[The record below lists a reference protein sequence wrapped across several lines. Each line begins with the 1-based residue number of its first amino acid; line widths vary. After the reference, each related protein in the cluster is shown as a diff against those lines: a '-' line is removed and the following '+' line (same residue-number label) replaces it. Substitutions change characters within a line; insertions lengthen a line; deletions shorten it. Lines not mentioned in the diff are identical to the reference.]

1 MSEREYIVSLNRDVD
16 YDRFNKEMIAS
27 TGAGDIPQ
35 RAVGVANA
43 RPGSQRN
50 THYNLTDNEAALL
63 QNDSRVFAVE
73 LKPELR
79 DDIYMEA
86 MTTQSGNFTKTSLD
100 TGDYINWGLRRMN
113 SIVNPYIG
121 NNVTGGYD
129 HTLDG
134 TGVDIVIQDSGI
146 QVDHPEFYVAGTT
159 TSRVK
164 QIDWYTSSGLSGT
177 QNALFYRDLDG
188 HGTHVASTA
197 AGILHGWAKGAE
209 IYAIKVNGLEGSGDA
224 GTGMPVSDCF
234 DVIKEW
240 HKSKPINPATGVKR
254 PTIVNMSWGYFGYF
268 SGITGGNYRGIGWS
282 GTARRADYGMIGRF
296 NGFGY
301 TFGKR
306 VASVDVD
313 MEELIDAGVIVC
325 TAAGNSYQ
333 RIDPTTGA
341 DYNNYFTTA
350 SGQVYYNRGGSP
362 ASDNAIVVGNID
374 SSIHSTG
381 VEQKASSSES
391 GPGVTVYAPGTNVM
405 AGTSTINKW
414 GSGSAD
420 YESNTSF
427 KQTNISGTSMASP
440 QVAGTAALFAQINPE
455 VTPAEMKTYITSNA
469 PSGKIYDTG
478 LDDDYA
484 DSRSIKGSANKYG
497 YNKFNSPSQMIL
509 GQVEGSTSLAPS
521 YALSAPVSTNE
532 GSAITITL
540 TTSNVPDATQV
551 GYTIT
556 GVNSA
561 DISGESLTGNFTV
574 LLNSASL
581 SLTIANDFLTEGPET
596 LKLTLNDYAESVDVA
611 INDTSVAVTQTYA
624 LASNVPTVSEGNDL
638 TITLTTE
645 YVDDGTNI
653 PYLISGVSTADIG
666 GESLSGNFTVQSNT
680 ASLILRISEDAVT
693 EGLETLVLGLQN
705 GEASVSVDIADTS
718 QAGGQAYNLSTSTL
732 EVNEGGNFTITLSTL
747 NVADTSS
754 IPYTITGVDTAD
766 INAVPMQGNFVVSGN
781 TASQVFTVSSDLTT
795 EGDETFILTL
805 DGGLDSI
812 SVVIKDTSFTPTV
825 TFTLSASSQNIN
837 EGDTVTVNLTTT
849 NLADDETVPYTI
861 TGINSSDLSSGD
873 LTGNFT
879 ITSNTASLAFTLAD
893 DLTTEGTE
901 TMTLTLPSGDAI
913 AIQINDTS
921 LAPTYTLTPSA
932 LSVNEGGTVTVTLS
946 TTGVSSGTTIGYTVT
961 GITEGDLSAGT
972 MTGNFVT
979 DTTDVI
985 SFTLDEDTNTEGDEF
1000 MVVSLTGGPSASTSI
1015 TVNDTSQAPTF
1026 TPDYS
1031 ITVTNAGNN
1040 YYFSGTDR
1048 NGTFNNSPQ
1057 PTLAYNNA
1065 DKVQF
1070 NVDAGTASAHPFY
1083 IKTAQVAGT
1092 GSQASGVVGQGTGT
1106 LQWTIDSSGTYWY
1119 QCRIHNG
1126 MHNTITVT

>member
-1 MSEREYIVSLNRDVD
+1 MSEREYIVSLNKGVD

-63 QNDSRVFAVE
+63 QNDPRVYAVE

-79 DDIYMEA
+79 DDIYMEP
-86 MTTQSGNFTKTSLD
+86 MTTQVGNFTKTTLD
-100 TGDYINWGLRRMN
+100 EGNFVNWGLVRMN
-113 SIVNPYIG
+113 SIINPYIG
-121 NNVTGGYD
+121 NNVTSNYN

-146 QVDHPEFYVAGTT
+146 QVDHPEFYAAGTT

-164 QIDWYTSSGLSGT
+164 QIDWYSASGLSGT

-197 AGILHGWAKGAE
+197 AGAIHGWAKGAE
-209 IYAIKVNGLEGSGDA
+209 IYAIKVNGLEGSGDS
-224 GTGMPVSDCF
+224 GTGMPVADCF

-254 PTIVNMSWGYFGYF
+254 PTIVNMSWGYFAYF
-268 SGITGGNYRGIGWS
+268 TGITGGNYRGVGWS

-296 NGFGY
+296 NGLGY
-301 TFGKR
+301 TYGSR

-313 MEELIDAGVIVC
+313 VEELVDAGVMVFKS
-325 TAAGNSYQ
+325 AGNSYQ
-333 RIDPTTGA
+333 RVDPSTGA
-341 DYNNYFTTA
+341 DYNNYYTTN
-350 SGQVYYNRGGSP
+350 SGNRYYNRGGSP
-362 ASDNAIVVGNID
+362 ASDDIITVGNID
-374 SSIHSTG
+374 SSIHSSG
-381 VEQKASSSES
+381 LEQKAESSES
-391 GPGVTVYAPGTNVM
+391 GPGVTVYAPGTNIM
-405 AGTSTINKW
+405 AGTSTANKW
-414 GSGSAD
+414 GSGSAN
-420 YESNTSF
+420 YHSNTSF
-427 KQTNISGTSMASP
+427 RQTNISGTSMASP
-440 QVAGTAALFAQINPE
+440 QVAGIAALYAQINPE
-455 VTPAEMKTYITSNA
+455 ITPAEMKTYIISNA
-469 PSGKIYDTG
+469 PSSKIYDTG
-478 LDDDYA
+478 LDDDYG
-484 DSRSIKGSANKYG
+484 DSRSIKGSANKFA
-497 YNKFNSPSQMIL
+497 YNKFNSASQMII
-509 GQVEGSTSLAPS
+509 GEVEGSTAINPT
-521 YALSAPVSTNE
+521 YTLSAPVSTNE
-532 GSAITITL
+532 GASITITL
-540 TTSNVPDATQV
+540 TTTNVPDSTTIP
-551 GYTIT
+551 YTIT
-556 GVNSA
+556 GVSSA

-581 SLTIANDFLTEGPET
+581 SLTIASDFLTEGPET
-596 LKLTLNDYAESVDVA
+596 LTLTLDDYDESVDVA
-611 INDTSVAVTQTYA
+611 INDTSVAVTQTYT
-624 LASNVPTVSEGNDL
+624 LSSNVPSISEGDDL
-638 TITLTTE
+638 IITLTTE
-645 YVDDGTNI
+645 YVDDGTNV

-666 GESLSGNFTVQSNT
+666 GASLSGNFTVQSNSAT
-680 ASLILRISEDAVT
+680 LLLNISEDATT

-705 GEASVSVDIADTS
+705 GEDSISVTIADTS
-718 QAGGQAYNLSTSTL
+718 QAGGQAYNLSTSAL
-732 EVNEGGNFTITLSTL
+732 EVNEGQNFTITLNTL

-754 IPYTITGVDTAD
+754 IPYTITGVTTDD
-766 INAVPMQGNFVVSGN
+766 INGATMQGAFVVNSN

-812 SVVIKDTSFTPTV
+812 SVVIKDTSSTPTV
-825 TFTLSASSQNIN
+825 TFALSASSQNIN

-861 TGINSSDLSSGD
+861 TGITAEDLSAGS

-879 ITSNTASLAFTLAD
+879 ISSNTASTQFTIAND
-893 DLTTEGTE
+893 VTTEGTE

-932 LSVNEGGTVTVTLS
+932 LTVNEGSSVDVTLS
-946 TTGVSSGTTIGYTVT
+946 TTGVDTGTTVSYVVT
-961 GITEGDLSAGT
+961 GILEGDLSAGSL
-972 MTGNFVT
+972 TGDFVT
-979 DTTDVI
+979 GTTDTV
-985 SFTLDEDTNTEGDEF
+985 SWTLAEDAATEGNEF
-1000 MVVSLTGGPSASTSI
+1000 MVVSLTGGPTASTTI

-1031 ITVTNAGNN
+1031 VTVTNAGNS

-1048 NGTFNNSPQ
+1048 NGTFNNAVQ
-1057 PTLAYNNA
+1057 PSLAYNNG

-1070 NVDAGTASAHPFY
+1070 NIDASTAIAHPFY

-1106 LQWTIDSSGTYWY
+1106 LQWTIGSTGTFYY
-1119 QCRIHNG
+1119 QCEIHNS
-1126 MHNTITVT
+1126 MHNTIVVS